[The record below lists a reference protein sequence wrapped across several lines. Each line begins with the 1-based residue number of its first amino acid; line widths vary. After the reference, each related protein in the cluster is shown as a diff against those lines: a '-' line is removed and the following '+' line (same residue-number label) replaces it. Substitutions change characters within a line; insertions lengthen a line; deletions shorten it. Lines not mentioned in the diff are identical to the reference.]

1 MTGSW
6 LRSFDFEEEAV
17 MSDAAYL
24 IARFTPSAE
33 TTTVDF
39 ALTFDNHLDD
49 VWSALTDSRRLPVWL
64 APGAIEP
71 RPGGWARLDFAQSG
85 GLIESPVTDV
95 EYQRRLEYSWS
106 RPGEPVRPLRWDLEP
121 IGPMTRLTLRLS
133 LPTTED
139 VARAAAGWAAHLEM
153 LWAALMGVPV
163 KFPAAAFKAAREA
176 YGRQLADLQR
186 ARPPAAA
193 A

>member
-1 MTGSW
+1 
-6 LRSFDFEEEAV
+6 

-106 RPGEPVRPLRWDLEP
+106 RPGEQVRPLRWDLEP

-153 LWAALMGVPV
+153 LWATLMGVPV

>member
-1 MTGSW
+1 MA
-6 LRSFDFEEEAV
+6 DHE
-17 MSDAAYL
+17 YL
-24 IARFTPSAE
+24 TARFTPHGDI
-33 TTTVDF
+33 TTVDF

-49 VWSALTDSRRLPVWL
+49 VWGALTDSHRLPVWL

-95 EYQRRLEYSWS
+95 AYQRRLEYSWS
-106 RPGEPVRPLRWDLEP
+106 RPGEPLRPLRWGLEP

-133 LPTTED
+133 LPSTED
-139 VARAAAGWAAHLEM
+139 VARAAAGCAAHLEM

-163 KFPAAAFKAAREA
+163 RFPVAAFKAAREA
-176 YGRQLADLQR
+176 YARQLTDLSAVRPFAR
-186 ARPPAAA
+186 AG
-193 A
+193 